1 MDGLGLAC
9 KLLLELNE
17 SAGRLNDALAAA
29 LDGAQATR
37 RLGSPRWSN
46 GFQGIAANFA
56 FRLGR
61 WEEADRLFR
70 ALLERRPLPP
80 FVEAYAQ
87 LERARLDIAR
97 GDVADMRRRLQE
109 AEELVRKASRAD
121 FNGVWG
127 PMLAHA
133 QAAFA
138 LSEGSYVEA
147 FEAATEGLAARSV
160 PVIRPAGRN
169 CSPSGWPPLQPESSG
184 RAPTMPPPRPK
195 PPPATVQRCSPAWR
209 HWPTALHPP
218 GQNWPPCW
226 SNAEASRH
234 AYTAKPAQPCG
245 PQPQPAG
252 MRSANPTP
260 PPTHGSARPKRYL
273 PAGHCAP
280 RLRPC
285 SERRMPSR
293 SGSGRHR
300 CSGS

>member
-1 MDGLGLAC
+1 MVKRIPGYRRELRVPARP
-9 KLLLELNE
+9 LEG
-17 SAGRLNDALAAA
+17 GRLPFPRFAGAKAAP
-29 LDGAQATR
+29 
-37 RLGSPRWSN
+37 SV
-46 GFQGIAANFA
+46 
-56 FRLGR
+56 
-61 WEEADRLFR
+61 
-70 ALLERRPLPP
+70 
-80 FVEAYAQ
+80 VEAYAQ

-121 FNGVWG
+121 FDEVWG

-147 FEAATEGLAARSV
+147 FEAATEGLAAK
-160 PVIRPAGRN
+160 IRAGDPAGR
-169 CSPSGWPPLQPESSG
+169 PELFALG
-184 RAPTMPPPRPK
+184 MAAAAARVERARAHHATAEAEAA
-195 PPPATVQRCSPAWR
+195 PATVQRCSPAWR

-226 SNAEASRH
+226 SNAEPSRH
-234 AYTAKPAQPCG
+234 AYTAKTARPCG